1 VKFIFSPN
9 RKPSI
14 VHVTAAMF
22 VLWKVQYISHDSMET
37 KRAKWACSERVFKRI
52 LTASRKTISV
62 GYFGWVLK
70 QISLEKKLE
79 LECLFLW
86 TERFLGL
93 ICFTSVVLNIWHI
106 WQPSRLPSCFYR
118 SRPVNYIICGNHIN
132 FVSYVFFPSRAFLMA
147 SLLLTEVC
155 LNVNFLWFLL
165 VLAYM

>member
-1 VKFIFSPN
+1 MSMLWRSFQTNFDGFEENYFCRIFWVS
-9 RKPSI
+9 
-14 VHVTAAMF
+14 
-22 VLWKVQYISHDSMET
+22 
-37 KRAKWACSERVFKRI
+37 FK
-52 LTASRKTISV
+52 TDF
-62 GYFGWVLK
+62 FG
-70 QISLEKKLE
+70 KKLE